1 MVTLSPFL
9 MVFFTFAL
17 ATASA
22 RSLASRFTVPVPISA
37 TGVGLGFGV
46 GLGVGLGD
54 GVGVAVGSGVG
65 VGVLVRIIGSGV
77 AVTSGVA
84 VGSAVAI
91 TGAGVSISKSPVS
104 SYPVSSGTGSFASS
118 PPMSGVAKPALQ
130 SLSGVVYVSPPLTVG
145 SSVALPTGPKTIGAG
160 FVVCSG
166 IMFTDSLG
174 FTPSF
179 AFRLLVMTAR
189 TTTSAIKIT
198 TSSTITPPRIFTVP
212 PALPPPFL
220 APFFTLEAAY
230 SSS

>member
-1 MVTLSPFL
+1 M
-9 MVFFTFAL
+9 
-17 ATASA
+17 
-22 RSLASRFTVPVPISA
+22 
-37 TGVGLGFGV
+37 

-77 AVTSGVA
+77 AVTFGVA

-130 SLSGVVYVSPPLTVG
+130 SLSGAVYASPPAVG
-145 SSVALPTGPKTIGAG
+145 SSVASPAGPKTIGAG

-166 IMFTDSLG
+166 IVLTDSLG
-174 FTPSF
+174 FTPPF
-179 AFRLLVMTAR
+179 VFRLLVITAR

-198 TSSTITPPRIFTVP
+198 TSSTITPPSIFTVP
-212 PALPPPFL
+212 PALPPPFR

-230 SSS
+230 SSSSS